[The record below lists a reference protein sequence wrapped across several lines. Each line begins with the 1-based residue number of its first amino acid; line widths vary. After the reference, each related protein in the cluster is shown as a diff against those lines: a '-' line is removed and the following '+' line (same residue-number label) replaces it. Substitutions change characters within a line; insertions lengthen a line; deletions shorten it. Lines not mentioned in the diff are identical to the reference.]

1 VFEVLEY
8 IKWRTKANGRAGV
21 HSPFLFH
28 LCDKVFPHRF
38 KHEEVKAIKKFR
50 QRLLTDRSTIDITDF
65 GAGSK
70 TGKSNLRT
78 VSGIIK
84 NTSKSHAWGTVLHA
98 LARERKPETII
109 ELGTSLGISGLYLS
123 TAMSEG
129 KLITLEGCPNTAQ
142 KARQHIDAFGMDNVE
157 IRTGNFDDTL
167 PVLLKEIPFVEFAYI
182 DGNHTEEATLRYFEW
197 LKAKSDSRTLLI
209 FDDIHWSPGMKNAW
223 YHIIRDPK
231 TTLTV
236 DLFRLGLVFF
246 DTRLSKQ
253 HFNILL

>member
-8 IKWRTKANGRAGV
+8 IKWRTKAHGRAGV